1 MDKTYISD
9 SVLERLKAKKEETG
23 KTNAIIAEESGV
35 PESTVAKLFN
45 GTIKSPTLDTVLPIA
60 GVLKVPIGVP
70 GDLVEVKKQ
79 QPADQHY
86 LNLLIDNYKAQL
98 RSKDK
103 WIAASMSANAVLM
116 TAIVFVL
123 IWDITHHDMGW
134 VQYATAR
141 GWMELPDWIKG
152 LFAI

>member
-23 KTNAIIAEESGV
+23 KTNAVIAEESGV

-79 QPADQHY
+79 PPADHHY
-86 LNLLIDNYKAQL
+86 LNMLIDNYKSQL
-98 RSKDK
+98 QSKDK
-103 WIAASMSANAVLM
+103 WLAVSMTANAVLVF
-116 TAIVFVL
+116 AILFVL

-134 VQYATAR
+134 VQYATAM
-141 GWMELPDWIKG
+141 GWMNVSDWIHG
-152 LFAI
+152 FFAL